1 MKSPSGPFFF
11 FLNYGN
17 DTFLYHLPP
26 PSQSGL
32 VGARIGGAHL
42 SSGYRSSG
50 LGWKSPGGGGRG
62 KTPRVRSEYLPI
74 DHAGPS
80 LVLAVLSREPRCAG
94 AFVLAFLQVHAS
106 SIVGAGG

>member
-1 MKSPSGPFFF
+1 MR
-11 FLNYGN
+11 
-17 DTFLYHLPP
+17 
-26 PSQSGL
+26 GL
-32 VGARIGGAHL
+32 ALIIHAGASVLA
-42 SSGYRSSG
+42 
-50 LGWKSPGGGGRG
+50 GR
-62 KTPRVRSEYLPI
+62 TI